1 LFSWHTRQLAWE
13 NFAAMQFVPASI
25 GAGAL
30 AAGSGVFA
38 WGAFA
43 PESQLF
49 GRTIRRT
56 GDLATMALTFDD
68 GPNPAVTPALLDLL
82 DRHSV
87 KATFFVIGEFVRAV
101 PALAR
106 EISARGH
113 VLGNHTQ
120 THPSLTFCSPSRT
133 RAELDQCD
141 DAIEAATGKKPG
153 WMRPPFGFRSPIL
166 DGIARKRGSAGVVM
180 WSASARDWKPQRA
193 ESVIERLRRARGGDI
208 VLLHD
213 GDHRVLKGDRR
224 HTVEAMAH
232 WLPRWKDAG
241 IRFVTLDE
249 LREQA

>member
-1 LFSWHTRQLAWE
+1 
-13 NFAAMQFVPASI
+13 MQVVPGSI
-25 GAGAL
+25 AAGAVV
-30 AAGSGVFA
+30 AASGIFA
-38 WGAFA
+38 WGAVA

-56 GDLATMALTFDD
+56 GDSATMALTFDD
-68 GPNPAVTPALLDLL
+68 GPNPTVTPALLDLL
-82 DRHSV
+82 DRHGV
-87 KATFFVIGEFVRAV
+87 KATFFLIGKYVRAV
-101 PALAR
+101 PELAR
-106 EISARGH
+106 EISTRGH

-120 THPSLTFCSPSRT
+120 THPRLTFCSPSRT
-133 RAELDQCD
+133 REELDRCD
-141 DAIEAATGKKPG
+141 ETIDTAAGVRPR

-166 DGIARKRGSAGVVM
+166 DGIARKRGSRGVVM

-224 HTVEAMAH
+224 HTLEAVAH

>member
-1 LFSWHTRQLAWE
+1 MQL
-13 NFAAMQFVPASI
+13 VPASI
-25 GAGAL
+25 AAGAV
-30 AAGSGVFA
+30 AAASGVFA
-38 WGAFA
+38 WGAVA

-56 GDLATMALTFDD
+56 GDSATMALTFDD
-68 GPNPAVTPALLDLL
+68 GPNPAVTPPLLDLL
-82 DRHSV
+82 DRHGV
-87 KATFFVIGEFVRAV
+87 RATFFVIGEFVRAV

-120 THPSLTFCSPSRT
+120 THPRLTFCSPSRM
-133 RAELDQCD
+133 REELDRCD
-141 DAIEAATGKKPG
+141 EAIDTAAGGRPR
-153 WMRPPFGFRSPIL
+153 WMRPPFGFRSPML
-166 DGIARKRGSAGVVM
+166 DGIARKSGRAGVVM

-193 ESVIERLRRARGGDI
+193 ESVIERLRRVRGGDV

-213 GDHRVLKGDRR
+213 GDHRLLKGDRR
-224 HTVEAMAH
+224 HTLDAVAH

>member
-1 LFSWHTRQLAWE
+1 MQLI
-13 NFAAMQFVPASI
+13 PASI
-25 GAGAL
+25 AAGAV
-30 AAGSGVFA
+30 AAASGVFA
-38 WGAFA
+38 WGAVA

-49 GRTIRRT
+49 GRTTRRT
-56 GDLATMALTFDD
+56 GDSATMALTFDD
-68 GPNPAVTPALLDLL
+68 GPNPTVTPALLDLL
-82 DRHSV
+82 DRHGV
-87 KATFFVIGEFVRAV
+87 RATFFVIGEFVRAV

-120 THPSLTFCSPSRT
+120 THPRLAFCSLSRT
-133 RAELDQCD
+133 TRELDQCA
-141 DAIEAATGKKPG
+141 DAIEAATGKKPD
-153 WMRPPFGFRSPIL
+153 WMRPPFGLRSPIL

-193 ESVIERLRRARGGDI
+193 QSVIERLRRARGGDI

-213 GDHRVLKGDRR
+213 GDHRVLQGDRR
-224 HTVEAMAH
+224 HTLEAVAH